1 MDYAGE
7 LAALG
12 AASCWATTAFIFGFA
27 GARVGAF
34 VINTVR
40 IPLAAVLLFLMV
52 AVTSDRIIP
61 AGTQPEQLL
70 WLSGSAI
77 IGLVIGDYGYFRSLL
92 TLGPRL
98 ATLLMTTAPIFAV
111 VISWIVLKQEIA
123 ALGLV
128 GVVVTLA
135 GVAWVILE
143 RNKGG
148 GKKPSKR
155 LGYGV
160 LMGLLGGLG
169 QAVGLVM
176 TKIGMGNNISALH
189 ASFIRMVA
197 ASIAIW
203 IFASIIG
210 KAVDNL
216 RALKDLRAAAAMA
229 GATVIGPFFGIW
241 LSLLAIEYTK
251 VGIASTLMSI
261 SPILVIPLAILIHGE
276 RPSYR
281 AVVGT
286 VVAITGVAMI
296 FLR

>member
-40 IPLAAVLLFLMV
+40 IPLAAILFFIMV
-52 AVTSDRIIP
+52 AFTSNRIIP
-61 AGTQPEQLL
+61 GGTQPQQIL
-70 WLSGSAI
+70 WLTGSGI
-77 IGLVIGDYGYFRSLL
+77 IGLVIGDYAYFRSLL

-111 VISWIVLKQEIA
+111 IISWIVLKQEIA
-123 ALGLV
+123 VLGLF
-128 GVVVTLA
+128 GVVVTLS

-143 RNKGG
+143 RNNGLK
-148 GKKPSKR
+148 KKPIER

-176 TKIGMGNNISALH
+176 TKIGMGDNISALH
-189 ASFIRMVA
+189 ASLIRMVA
-197 ASIAIW
+197 ASVAIW

-210 KAVDNL
+210 KAMENL
-216 RALKDLRAAAAMA
+216 RALKDLRAATAMA
-229 GATVIGPFFGIW
+229 GATVIGPFLGIW

-261 SPILVIPLAILIHGE
+261 SPILVIPMAILIHSE
-276 RPSYR
+276 HPSYR
-281 AVVGT
+281 TVIGT
-286 VVAITGVAMI
+286 VVAIAGVAMI